1 MAIDNFKAQNRGGH
15 GIKGISTIDGDYV
28 TDLLMTTTHNHVMFF
43 TSTGRVYTMKT
54 YKIPEAS
61 RTSRG
66 TAIVNLLQ
74 LGPDEKIT
82 AIIPVGSFEEG
93 KNLFMVTKKGT
104 VKKTPIEDFSNI
116 RKNGI
121 RCINLEE
128 DDELIEVKTTRSS
141 SEIFLVTKNGMCI
154 RFKETDVR
162 AMGRDAMG
170 VRGMMLD
177 GDDEIIG
184 MQIDSQGSS
193 LLVVS
198 ENGYGKRTKL
208 EEFKTQYRGGKG
220 LKCYRIIEKTGRLVG
235 VKAVNDEHEVMM
247 ITDQGTIIQLRMSD
261 VSIYSRITSGV
272 RLIKLDEG
280 ANVVSIAKV
289 REKVSDGSVEYENMD
304 DAMEDTGE
312 DEVVSDDE
320 DFDEDEIE
328 SSEDSGEYAEDIE
341 ESED

>member
-1 MAIDNFKAQNRGGH
+1 
-15 GIKGISTIDGDYV
+15 
-28 TDLLMTTTHNHVMFF
+28 
-43 TSTGRVYTMKT
+43 MKT

-82 AIIPVGSFEEG
+82 AIIPVGSFEEEG
-93 KNLFMVTKKGT
+93 KHLFMVTKKGT
-104 VKKTPIEDFSNI
+104 VKKTPIKDFANI
-116 RKNGI
+116 RKNGL

-128 DDELIEVKTTRSS
+128 DDELIEVKTTRNSS
-141 SEIFLVTKNGMCI
+141 DIFLVTKNGMCI

-272 RLIKLDEG
+272 RLIKLDDG
-280 ANVVSIAKV
+280 ASVVSIAKV

-312 DEVVSDDE
+312 EDVVSSED
-320 DFDEDEIE
+320 DFDEEDIIEDEDNIE
-328 SSEDSGEYAEDIE
+328 EKSDEEYGDESEEDSD
-341 ESED
+341 DNF